1 MTYKE
6 ALELANQKE
15 YLIGQTWNGARIDDI
30 IIYPSAPE
38 LQESYW
44 KGYVDCG
51 YDSKKAVLPYVNM
64 DLSVG
69 FFDKKRFHQGFLIG
83 GNIEDVKL

>member
-15 YLIGQTWNGARIDDI
+15 YLIGQKRNGVNIDDI
-30 IIYPSAPE
+30 VIYPSAPE

-51 YDSKKAVLPYVNM
+51 YDSKKAVLPYTNM

-69 FFDKKRFHQGFLIG
+69 FFDKKRFHQGALIY
-83 GNIEDVKL
+83 GNIKDVEL